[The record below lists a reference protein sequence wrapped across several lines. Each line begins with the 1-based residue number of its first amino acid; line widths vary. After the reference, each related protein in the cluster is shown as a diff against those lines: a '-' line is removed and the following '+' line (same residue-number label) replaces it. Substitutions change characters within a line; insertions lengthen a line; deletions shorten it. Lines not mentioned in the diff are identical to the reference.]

1 MTVTMKICKSSLNG
15 VQLFFFLKILWISVS
30 FVTVGM
36 LYILTYSNIVARYS
50 FTLLIGIGL
59 FIKRDVLVKY
69 IKSFMSVREK
79 NN

>member
-1 MTVTMKICKSSLNG
+1 MKICKSSLNG
-15 VQLFFFLKILWISVS
+15 VQPYDIKKILWISVP